1 MQRLPGRPGLL
12 DSWRSPRRAVI
23 SLFLFSAWNT
33 LLSPHACN
41 PLQWQHLSRFPTS
54 IFPFIQPCMVDQFS
68 NSSVRLSIHP
78 PVHQFIRQ
86 SINSSASPSIHPP
99 VHQFIRQF
107 INSSVSSSIHPP
119 VHQFIRP
126 FINASIHSITNPFV
140 TLCHYAASLIDCNQS
155 IHSLSIYP
163 STNP

>member
-41 PLQWQHLSRFPTS
+41 PLQWQHLSRFPAS

-68 NSSVRLSIHP
+68 NSSVRLSIHS

-86 SINSSASPSIHPP
+86 SINSSASPSIHPS
-99 VHQFIRQF
+99 VHQFIRQS
-107 INSSVSSSIHPP
+107 INSSVSPSIHPSVYQCIHP
-119 VHQFIRP
+119 FNHKSIR
-126 FINASIHSITNPFV
+126 N
-140 TLCHYAASLIDCNQS
+140 LMSLRRFS
-155 IHSLSIYP
+155 Y
-163 STNP
+163 